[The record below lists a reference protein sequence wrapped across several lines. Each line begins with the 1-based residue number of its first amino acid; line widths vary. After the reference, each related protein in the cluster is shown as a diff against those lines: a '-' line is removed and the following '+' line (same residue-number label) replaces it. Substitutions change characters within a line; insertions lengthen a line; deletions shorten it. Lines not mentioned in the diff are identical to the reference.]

1 MTPVPSILRSTS
13 HLFES
18 QQPIWP
24 APKDSVGS
32 KCQYVGS
39 LVAREVV
46 GPALEVMEK
55 LAVEIGALLEK
66 HKDSLEHSEEKPRTI
81 SYNMWM
87 VGS

>member
-1 MTPVPSILRSTS
+1 
-13 HLFES
+13 
-18 QQPIWP
+18 
-24 APKDSVGS
+24 
-32 KCQYVGS
+32 
-39 LVAREVV
+39 V
-46 GPALEVMEK
+46 GPALEVMKK